1 MYLRFWRLEQLVL
14 RVQWARSLT
23 AMISGLKLL
32 EKLAPAL
39 ENSVVNIPQVNIAQV
54 NIAQA
59 NPGPTSGR
67 LEIQP
72 NKANDHVIEVLG
84 KQG

>member
-1 MYLRFWRLEQLVL
+1 LVL

-32 EKLAPAL
+32 EKQAPAL
-39 ENSVVNIPQVNIAQV
+39 ENSVVNIPQV